1 LIDLTVHKKF
11 KYLLFSSLYFSQGLL
26 MAVGFVLIPLY
37 FVEQGISPSVTTI
50 IIGIALIPSKK
61 KIYNSWCNTS
71 IW

>member
-1 LIDLTVHKKF
+1 MIDLKKIKYF

-50 IIGIALIPSKK
+50 IVL
-61 KIYNSWCNTS
+61 Y
-71 IW
+71 